1 MVSACIY
8 KGQQRNSTSGGKL
21 MKEPNLQ
28 LMEVMRLEAKACFE
42 RGDMEDGRQLCETI
56 FQNLIPHLIEQSKK
70 DPYFVRTLI
79 RMSNSNDET
88 EAVQAMMIL
97 KVLKDNGVM

>member
-1 MVSACIY
+1 
-8 KGQQRNSTSGGKL
+8 
-21 MKEPNLQ
+21 MKEPNLK

-42 RGDMEDGRQLCETI
+42 RGDMEDGRELCETI

>member
-1 MVSACIY
+1 M
-8 KGQQRNSTSGGKL
+8 Q
-21 MKEPNLQ
+21 EPNLK

-42 RGDMEDGRQLCETI
+42 RGDMEDGRELCEAI
-56 FQNLIPHLIEQSKK
+56 FKNLIPHLIEQSIK

-79 RMSNSNDET
+79 RMSNSNDVT

-97 KVLKDNGVM
+97 KVLKDNGVI

>member
-1 MVSACIY
+1 M
-8 KGQQRNSTSGGKL
+8 Q
-21 MKEPNLQ
+21 EPNLK

-42 RGDMEDGRQLCETI
+42 RGDMEDGRELSETI
-56 FQNLIPHLIEQSKK
+56 FKNLIPHLIEQSKK

-79 RMSNSNDET
+79 RMSNSNDDT

-97 KVLKDNGVM
+97 KVLKDNGVI